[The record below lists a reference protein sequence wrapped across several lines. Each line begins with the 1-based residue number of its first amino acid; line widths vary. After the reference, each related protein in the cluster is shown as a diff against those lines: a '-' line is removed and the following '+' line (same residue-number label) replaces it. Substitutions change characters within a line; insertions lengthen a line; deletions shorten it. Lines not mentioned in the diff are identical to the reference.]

1 VTRCLIQVGRH
12 APPSVPAKRPETSP
26 FAALASW
33 LLCLPADGEPSHEQR
48 RGSPADERPAGR
60 EAHATR
66 GARVLS
72 TPTPLTPR
80 TLNALTVSRV
90 SQGCS
95 ASPHS
100 EDNLFVWSAT
110 IFVRP
115 LSSLLRFRLTLPTQ
129 QGPDESPWEVRSRY
143 ARYPACRAMLAS
155 RAAEPDVCS
164 PSLDRAA
171 SSLCALPSR
180 RTTRTS
186 RPACASRARCSI
198 LTVWLSRPSPFHLA
212 HASRT
217 QSSRMGLCAW
227 MSSRMRGAPSTTS
240 VRY

>member
-1 VTRCLIQVGRH
+1 M
-12 APPSVPAKRPETSP
+12 
-26 FAALASW
+26 
-33 LLCLPADGEPSHEQR
+33 
-48 RGSPADERPAGR
+48 
-60 EAHATR
+60 
-66 GARVLS
+66 LS

-115 LSSLLRFRLTLPTQ
+115 LSSLSALSPDSTHATGARREPVGGAFSLRALPSLPCDAGQ
-129 QGPDESPWEVRSRY
+129 S
-143 ARYPACRAMLAS
+143 CS
-155 RAAEPDVCS
+155 RAAMFAHCRS
-164 PSLDRAA
+164 DRAA

-240 VRY
+240 VRC